1 VIVVGAGIAGLTAAV
16 ALHRDGHDVTVLE
29 RSPDPDPRA
38 QSRAPRAQS
47 PDPRAQSRGGIS
59 IWPNALAA
67 LDRIDVG
74 DAVRAAGGA
83 VAAGAVRWRD
93 GSWIR
98 RPAADRLVD
107 ALGEPLVVIERSVL
121 LSVLADR
128 LPAGTVRYGVDVES
142 SSDLDSDVV
151 IGADGIASRVA
162 TAVDGPLPRT
172 YCGYT
177 AWRGVADASFDPV
190 LAGEVLGPR
199 SQFGLVPL
207 GEDRTY
213 WFATQQLPERSF
225 FDDELAH
232 VKDLV
237 AGWATPLPDLVAA
250 TAPQNLLRN
259 DLHDRPTA
267 GRWADGRTVLIGDA
281 AHPMRPHL
289 GQGGCQ
295 AIEDAVILAACIAT
309 GPDVDSACRTFERVR
324 RGRVT
329 AIVRESKLIGR
340 VVNGRPAAL
349 AGAMIRASVLG
360 PDLLVRRHLAQIAGR
375 AAFERNLDRV

>member
-1 VIVVGAGIAGLTAAV
+1 M
-16 ALHRDGHDVTVLE
+16 
-29 RSPDPDPRA
+29 
-38 QSRAPRAQS
+38 
-47 PDPRAQSRGGIS
+47 
-59 IWPNALAA
+59 AA

-98 RPAADRLVD
+98 RPAADRLID
-107 ALGEPLVVIERSVL
+107 ALGEPLIVIERSVL
-121 LSVLADR
+121 RAVLAER
-128 LPAGTVRYGVDVES
+128 LPVGTVRYGVDVTS
-142 SSDLDSDVV
+142 SSELDADLV

-162 TAVDGPLPRT
+162 VELNGPLPRT

-213 WFATQQLPERSF
+213 WFATQQLRETSF

-237 AGWATPLPDLVAA
+237 TGWAAPLPELVSA
-250 TAPQNLLRN
+250 TEPRNLLRN
-259 DLHDRPTA
+259 DLHDRPIA
-267 GRWADGRTVLIGDA
+267 RRWSDGRSVLIGDA

-295 AIEDAVILAACIAT
+295 AIEDAVILAACIAA
-309 GPDVDSACRTFERVR
+309 GPHVASACRTFESVR

-340 VVNGRPAAL
+340 IVNGRPAVL
-349 AGAMIRASVLG
+349 TGAVIRASVLG
-360 PDLLVRRHLAQIAGR
+360 PDLLVRTHLAQIAGKS
-375 AAFERNLDRV
+375 AFERNLDRI

>member
-1 VIVVGAGIAGLTAAV
+1 VIVVGAGIAGLSAAV
-16 ALHRDGHDVTVLE
+16 ALHRDGHEVTVLE
-29 RSPDPDPRA
+29 RSPAPVPRA
-38 QSRAPRAQS
+38 KSLDPRAQS

-59 IWPNALAA
+59 IWPNAFAA
-67 LDRIDVG
+67 LDRIDAG

-93 GSWIR
+93 GRWIR

-121 LSVLADR
+121 RAVLGER

-142 SSDLDSDVV
+142 PSDLDADLV
-151 IGADGIASRVA
+151 IGADGISSRVA
-162 TAVDGPLPRT
+162 IELNGPLPRT

-190 LAGEVLGPR
+190 LAGEVLG
-199 SQFGLVPL
+199 SGTQFGLVPL

-237 AGWATPLPDLVAA
+237 AGWAIPLPDLVAA
-250 TAPQNLLRN
+250 TAPRNLLRN
-259 DLHDRPTA
+259 DLHDRPIA
-267 GRWADGRTVLIGDA
+267 RRWTDGRSVVIGDA

-295 AIEDAVILAACIAT
+295 AVEDAVILAACIAAE
-309 GPDVDSACRTFERVR
+309 PDVAAACRTFERVR
-324 RGRVT
+324 RGRVA

-340 VVNGRPAAL
+340 VLNGKPAL
-349 AGAMIRASVLG
+349 LSGAVVRASVLG
-360 PDLLVRRHLAQIAGR
+360 PDLLVRAHLAQIAGR
-375 AAFERNLDRV
+375 SAFERNLDRV

>member
-1 VIVVGAGIAGLTAAV
+1 MRVIVVGAGIAGLTAAV

-29 RSPDPDPRA
+29 RVPDPRVE
-38 QSRAPRAQS
+38 SS
-47 PDPRAQSRGGIS
+47 DPRAESRGGIS

-74 DAVRAAGGA
+74 EAVRAAGGA

-98 RPAADRLVD
+98 RPAADRLID
-107 ALGEPLVVIERSVL
+107 ALGEPLIVIERSVL
-121 LSVLADR
+121 RAVLAER
-128 LPAGTVRYGVDVES
+128 LPVGTVRYGVDVTS
-142 SSDLDSDVV
+142 SSELDADLV

-162 TAVDGPLPRT
+162 VELNGPLPRT

-213 WFATQQLPERSF
+213 WFATQQLREKSF

-237 AGWATPLPDLVAA
+237 TGWAAPLPELVSA
-250 TAPQNLLRN
+250 TAPRNLLRN
-259 DLHDRPTA
+259 DLHDRPIA
-267 GRWADGRTVLIGDA
+267 RRWSDGRSVLIGDA

-295 AIEDAVILAACIAT
+295 AIEDAVILAACIAA
-309 GPDVDSACRTFERVR
+309 GPHVASACRTFESVR

-340 VVNGRPAAL
+340 IVNGRPAVL
-349 AGAMIRASVLG
+349 TGAVIRASVLG
-360 PDLLVRRHLAQIAGR
+360 PDLLVRTHLAQIAGKS
-375 AAFERNLDRV
+375 AFERNLDRI

>member
-1 VIVVGAGIAGLTAAV
+1 MTVRVIVVGAGIAGLTAAV

-29 RSPDPDPRA
+29 RVPDPRVE
-38 QSRAPRAQS
+38 SS
-47 PDPRAQSRGGIS
+47 DPRAESRGGIS

-74 DAVRAAGGA
+74 EAVRAAGGA

-98 RPAADRLVD
+98 RPAADRLID
-107 ALGEPLVVIERSVL
+107 ALGEPLIVIERSVL
-121 LSVLADR
+121 RAVLAER
-128 LPAGTVRYGVDVES
+128 LPVGTVRYGVDVTS
-142 SSDLDSDVV
+142 SSELDADLV

-162 TAVDGPLPRT
+162 VELNGPLPRT

-213 WFATQQLPERSF
+213 WFATQQLREKSF

-237 AGWATPLPDLVAA
+237 TGWAAPLPELVSA
-250 TAPQNLLRN
+250 TAPRNLLRN
-259 DLHDRPTA
+259 DLHDRPIA
-267 GRWADGRTVLIGDA
+267 RRWSDGRSVLIGDA

-295 AIEDAVILAACIAT
+295 AIEDAVILAACIAA
-309 GPDVDSACRTFERVR
+309 GPHVASACRTFESVR

-340 VVNGRPAAL
+340 IVNGRPAVL
-349 AGAMIRASVLG
+349 TGAVIRASVLG
-360 PDLLVRRHLAQIAGR
+360 PDLLVRTHLAQIAGKS
-375 AAFERNLDRV
+375 AFERNLDRI